1 MASFSCCSQGL
12 WKIKI
17 YITSTLAAT
26 PFNHG
31 LPRWLSGKESAC
43 QCRRCGF
50 SAWVRKI
57 LWRRKWQPTPVFLP
71 EEYHGQGSLMGYS
84 PWGCRVRYDWSDLAH
99 TKSYCSSLRQWVFL
113 PLAAFMNFSLFFNGF
128 CNMFRYEIC
137 FVFIMF
143 GGLLSFLNW

>member
-57 LWRRKWQPTPVFLP
+57 LWRRKWQPTPVWEIPWTEGPGRLWGHKESDITEHTRPFNLMF
-71 EEYHGQGSLMGYS
+71 HNLSQGWDSFELVGMHFIGS
-84 PWGCRVRYDWSDLAH
+84 PNSKMTKGFTRQCLSRV
-99 TKSYCSSLRQWVFL
+99 V
-113 PLAAFMNFSLFFNGF
+113 
-128 CNMFRYEIC
+128 
-137 FVFIMF
+137 
-143 GGLLSFLNW
+143 LSWTNRTAL